1 MRRLDLVPT
10 TVVCPHF
17 KRPVAAQRN
26 LAIDRLVSC
35 TESDACRAPAAS
47 DGSRPFPAGC
57 PVFPSL
63 TTQTTR

>member
-10 TVVCPHF
+10 TVVCPHL
-17 KRPVAAQRN
+17 KRPVEARRN

-35 TESDACRAPAAS
+35 KESDACREPATT
-47 DGSRPFPAGC
+47 DGVRPFPQGC

-63 TTQTTR
+63 TK